1 MGSLLGSWS
10 EFLVDKGIKPIEY
23 LYETYR
29 SKVDMPSLDLDGW
42 HKAYWQVQGQVAET
56 VAAPVAKSLV
66 WRCADSGPITQKD
79 LSDAKKYAKG
89 LGYTMCVFD
98 DRVAEPLEQ
107 ARAIV
112 LDLFSR
118 GKIEAA
124 S

>member
-1 MGSLLGSWS
+1 MKPTEAKWICLAWISM
-10 EFLVDKGIKPIEY
+10 DGIKLTGRY
-23 LYETYR
+23 KDRL
-29 SKVDMPSLDLDGW
+29 
-42 HKAYWQVQGQVAET
+42 QQVAET